1 VFTNSDFYDPSQSRD
16 VTVLAVKPDLVTTA
30 YNFITSQGLPE
41 ATTYV
46 QGALSPSL
54 RCWVTKLS
62 SGGGPKTY
70 RITVA
75 NTSSQRLYV
84 SVAAYARS

>member
-1 VFTNSDFYDPSQSRD
+1 
-16 VTVLAVKPDLVTTA
+16 
-30 YNFITSQGLPE
+30 
-41 ATTYV
+41 
-46 QGALSPSL
+46 
-54 RCWVTKLS
+54 VTKLS